1 MRMMHRDAEQ
11 TARSSK
17 LLEQFDG
24 CDTGDVISILAT
36 ALQMAICYG
45 AEPSRTLRTCSIVLW
60 SMPRMTC
67 LRQYD
72 LVQGMREMIDKM
84 TPRHKGH

>member
-1 MRMMHRDAEQ
+1 MTPEQ
-11 TARSSK
+11 QTDRSSK

-24 CDTGDVISILAT
+24 CDTGDVITILAT

-45 AEPSRTLRTCSIVLW
+45 ARTKQDATHMLD
-60 SMPRMTC
+60 C
-67 LRQYD
+67 LMVDAAHDLPRQYD